1 MLHVSARGR
10 SAGRLRGD
18 LSVEDA
24 SGRKCDQGSAYE
36 VLALQVELCLPR
48 LIASR
53 AEPRWRLLGFQPGSG
68 RRHRGRP
75 RPELLPPRAG
85 AIPNNLRGHASDN
98 GRWARGLARAVR
110 SSKILVVSIQTGSNV
125 AQLTDEASQQLRGRL
140 LAAGLESLSDQFAD
154 VEVGAIVRLDQAD
167 KRPLLDVV
175 ELWVGRTGEE
185 QLSSTGILQLRE
197 GLRSDLG
204 DGF

>member
-1 MLHVSARGR
+1 MR
-10 SAGRLRGD
+10 S
-18 LSVEDA
+18 
-24 SGRKCDQGSAYE
+24 GSAYE

-48 LIASR
+48 LIASC
-53 AEPRWRLLGFQPGSG
+53 AEPRWRLLGFQPDSG
-68 RRHRGRP
+68 RRASP
-75 RPELLPPRAG
+75 ASLLLGVLGAASRA
-85 AIPNNLRGHASDN
+85 LRGHASDN
-98 GRWARGLARAVR
+98 GRRARRLARAVR
-110 SSKILVVSIQTGSNV
+110 SSKILVVSIQTGSYV

-154 VEVGAIVRLDQAD
+154 VEVGAIIRLDQAD

>member
-1 MLHVSARGR
+1 MRRTALAPSGPSTGFWPQGQSSQSTPR
-10 SAGRLRGD
+10 SPRSRIPRVFVLLAFTGALLD
-18 LSVEDA
+18 WQLS
-24 SGRKCDQGSAYE
+24 SPS
-36 VLALQVELCLPR
+36 
-48 LIASR
+48 
-53 AEPRWRLLGFQPGSG
+53 
-68 RRHRGRP
+68 P
-75 RPELLPPRAG
+75 RPAAAG
-85 AIPNNLRGHASDN
+85 TPAAEADNLRGQASDN
-98 GRWARGLARAVR
+98 GRWARRLARAVR
-110 SSKILVVSIQTGSNV
+110 SSKILVVSIQTGSYV

-154 VEVGAIVRLDQAD
+154 VELGAITRLDQAD

>member
-1 MLHVSARGR
+1 
-10 SAGRLRGD
+10 
-18 LSVEDA
+18 
-24 SGRKCDQGSAYE
+24 
-36 VLALQVELCLPR
+36 
-48 LIASR
+48 
-53 AEPRWRLLGFQPGSG
+53 
-68 RRHRGRP
+68 
-75 RPELLPPRAG
+75 
-85 AIPNNLRGHASDN
+85 
-98 GRWARGLARAVR
+98 
-110 SSKILVVSIQTGSNV
+110 LVFSIQTCRHV

-154 VEVGAIVRLDQAD
+154 VELGAIIRLDQAD

>member
-1 MLHVSARGR
+1 VRRTALAPSGLSTGFWPQGQSSQSTPRSPRSRIPRVFVLLAFTGALLAWQLSSPSPPAAGTPAAEGRG
-10 SAGRLRGD
+10 
-18 LSVEDA
+18 
-24 SGRKCDQGSAYE
+24 
-36 VLALQVELCLPR
+36 
-48 LIASR
+48 
-53 AEPRWRLLGFQPGSG
+53 
-68 RRHRGRP
+68 
-75 RPELLPPRAG
+75 
-85 AIPNNLRGHASDN
+85 IPDNLRGHASDN

-110 SSKILVVSIQTGSNV
+110 SSKILVVNIQTGSNV

-154 VEVGAIVRLDQAD
+154 VEVGAIIGLDQAD

-197 GLRSDLG
+197 GLRSDLS

>member
-1 MLHVSARGR
+1 HRLVRRTALAPSGLSTGFWPQGQSIQSTPRSPIRCVAWQLSSPSPRPARSRSLAGRGR
-10 SAGRLRGD
+10 
-18 LSVEDA
+18 
-24 SGRKCDQGSAYE
+24 
-36 VLALQVELCLPR
+36 
-48 LIASR
+48 ASR
-53 AEPRWRLLGFQPGSG
+53 ARQTTAHPRQPA
-68 RRHRGRP
+68 RP
-75 RPELLPPRAG
+75 RFRQRTLGARPRV
-85 AIPNNLRGHASDN
+85 R
-98 GRWARGLARAVR
+98 VR
-110 SSKILVVSIQTGSNV
+110 SPKILVVSIQTGSYV

-154 VEVGAIVRLDQAD
+154 VEVGAIIKLNQAD
-167 KRPLLDVV
+167 TRPLLEVV

>member
-1 MLHVSARGR
+1 VRRTALAPSGLSTGFWPQGQSSQSTPR
-10 SAGRLRGD
+10 SPRSRIPRVFVLLAFTGALLAWQ
-18 LSVEDA
+18 LS
-24 SGRKCDQGSAYE
+24 SPS
-36 VLALQVELCLPR
+36 
-48 LIASR
+48 
-53 AEPRWRLLGFQPGSG
+53 
-68 RRHRGRP
+68 P
-75 RPELLPPRAG
+75 RPAAAG
-85 AIPNNLRGHASDN
+85 TPAAEGRGIPDNLRGHASDN

-110 SSKILVVSIQTGSNV
+110 SSKILVVNIQTGSNV

-154 VEVGAIVRLDQAD
+154 VEVGAIIRLDQAD